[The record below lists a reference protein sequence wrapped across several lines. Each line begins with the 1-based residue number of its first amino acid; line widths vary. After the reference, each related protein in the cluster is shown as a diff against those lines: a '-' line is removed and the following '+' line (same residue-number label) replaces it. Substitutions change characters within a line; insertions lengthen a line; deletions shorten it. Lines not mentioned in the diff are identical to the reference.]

1 LTATGVNTQPVARGS
16 NHITSQSLIKPKQRS
31 EPGQGQELTAHRLY
45 LLCVQHGEE
54 IQTLQKRITHLETDL
69 EQAKTQ
75 LTETNEKLEDANKNL
90 SNVRADIYSSIRV

>member
-1 LTATGVNTQPVARGS
+1 LSSSHFIAIILLQVASVAR
-16 NHITSQSLIKPKQRS
+16 L
-31 EPGQGQELTAHRLY
+31 AHVS
-45 LLCVQHGEE
+45 VQHGEE

-90 SNVRADIYSSIRV
+90 SNVSNRSTLSRARLKTIDADF

>member
-1 LTATGVNTQPVARGS
+1 M
-16 NHITSQSLIKPKQRS
+16 
-31 EPGQGQELTAHRLY
+31 LY
-45 LLCVQHGEE
+45 VRALLVCVQHGEE

-90 SNVRADIYSSIRV
+90 SNVRTVRLSVATTKKMCGRDARHVMRSSRQFEYNVVIR

>member
-1 LTATGVNTQPVARGS
+1 MCV
-16 NHITSQSLIKPKQRS
+16 
-31 EPGQGQELTAHRLY
+31 
-45 LLCVQHGEE
+45 VQHGEE

-90 SNVRADIYSSIRV
+90 TNVRTALHLHGGTKNGALFSCAITLPNINRFSQLFRCLN